1 MGRRILND
9 ALRTM
14 VNAERRGKAT
24 AQLQPISGVMIS
36 FLNIMKHRGIS
47 YSVLPLIRL
56 LSAAAAQT
64 PSSLASHLIF
74 CYVQK
79 EPEGF
84 IHDGRGGC
92 WW

>member
-36 FLNIMKHRGIS
+36 FLNIMKHRAFF
-47 YSVLPLIRL
+47 RL
-56 LSAAAAQT
+56 
-64 PSSLASHLIF
+64 HKKF
-74 CYVQK
+74 
-79 EPEGF
+79 
-84 IHDGRGGC
+84 RGL
-92 WW
+92 